1 MNRDGFSKLLDG
13 AVILVFMLAI
23 VTTGLLAGEQDQ
35 SLTVYISQSEILD
48 FQNPIKRVAIANP
61 EVADATV
68 ITPNQILVNGKQS
81 GITSMIVWSETE
93 EYTKYR
99 LCVHSQASD
108 AQIQLN
114 VKFMEVNTT
123 ALKEFGSDFL
133 LKNLNV
139 RGKQVNLGSFGGNVS
154 APSDPLLITSTVDF
168 FFAMPTKN
176 FSAIFKALFENNL
189 LSILATPN
197 LTVVS
202 GSEASFLAGG
212 EFPIPIVSGSM
223 GLQTVTIQY
232 KEYGVKL
239 TFLPTIL
246 DSNIV
251 NIKVATQVSSLDF
264 ENGIVLSGFEIPSLI
279 TRKTETTVEL
289 KEGEYLVIGG
299 LINHEMAKTISRIP
313 VLGHLP
319 IIGLLFSSRKF
330 QDRETELLIAIS
342 PKIVHSI
349 PEEEVPVL
357 RVDGMK
363 KNKKEEPTVVEER

>member
-1 MNRDGFSKLLDG
+1 
-13 AVILVFMLAI
+13 MLA
-23 VTTGLLAGEQDQ
+23 VLTAGLWAGEQDRAV
-35 SLTVYISQSEILD
+35 TVYIGQSEIIN
-48 FQNPIKRVAIANP
+48 FQRPVKRVAIADP

-68 ITPNQILVNGKQS
+68 TTPNQILVTGKQA

-93 EYTKYR
+93 QYTKYR
-99 LCVHSQASD
+99 LRVHSEASE

-133 LKNLNV
+133 LKNSDV
-139 RGKQVNLGSFGGNVS
+139 FGEMVNIGSFGGKVS
-154 APSDPLLITSTVDF
+154 APSDPLLLTSTVDF
-168 FFAMPTKN
+168 FLSIPN
-176 FSAIFKALFENNL
+176 QDFSAIFKALFENNM

-197 LTVVS
+197 LSAVS
-202 GSEASFLAGG
+202 GKEASFLAGG

-223 GLQTVTIQY
+223 GMQTVTIQF

-239 TFLPTIL
+239 TFLPTVL

-251 NIKVATQVSSLDF
+251 NIKVAAEVSSLDF
-264 ENGIVLSGFEIPSLI
+264 ENGIVLSGFEIPALV

-289 KEGEYLVIGG
+289 KEGDYLVIGG
-299 LINHEMAKTISRIP
+299 IINHEMAKTISRIP

-330 QDRETELLIAIS
+330 QDKETELVIAIS
-342 PKIVHSI
+342 PKIIHSI
-349 PEEEVPVL
+349 PEEELP
-357 RVDGMK
+357 DIMGEHDEK
-363 KNKKEEPTVVEER
+363 DK